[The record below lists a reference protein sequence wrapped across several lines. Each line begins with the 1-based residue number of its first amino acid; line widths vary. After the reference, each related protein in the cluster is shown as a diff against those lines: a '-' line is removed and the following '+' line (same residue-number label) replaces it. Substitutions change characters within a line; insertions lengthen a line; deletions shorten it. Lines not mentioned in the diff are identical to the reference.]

1 MASDSVALSS
11 TFGLWQEPYLWASAI
26 ALFVG
31 LAVGQAARALFLERR
46 RDERSARLKSRR
58 IARAVAFLS
67 LGILALA
74 ALLILADK
82 GALVAGISRVGT
94 SGMPGPLVF
103 WAGIVA
109 CLGILAGIWPLA
121 AGLPVL
127 AVTLAGL
134 VLVRL
139 SLEGWRPLRPATA
152 GGTAKIAELLPYE
165 VAAASF
171 RGHLELLERDSAPV
185 TQELGLASNSV
196 ALSIENLKLTGPLAF
211 LARLVLPPSMGNR
224 DVSASRYYH
233 LIGIAAAGGRNQA
246 FAMPP
251 HIRILNAL
259 LPLPTGGGQEPG
271 SAAVS
276 RGGIL
281 GMAIRLRQTS
291 AATSLVAL
299 QPVSFSLSE
308 EGILSVIQY

>member
-1 MASDSVALSS
+1 MALSAAS
-11 TFGLWQEPYLWASAI
+11 GPWQEPYLWASAT

-31 LAVGQAARALFLERR
+31 LAVGQVTRALFLERR

-67 LGILALA
+67 LGILTLA

-82 GALVAGISRVGT
+82 GALVAGIHPVGS

-109 CLGILAGIWPLA
+109 VMGIIAGIWPLA

-139 SLEGWRPLRPATA
+139 GIEGWQPQRPATA

-171 RGHLELLERDSAPV
+171 RGHLELLERDSAPA
-185 TQELGLASNSV
+185 T
-196 ALSIENLKLTGPLAF
+196 
-211 LARLVLPPSMGNR
+211 PPR
-224 DVSASRYYH
+224 RIPAK
-233 LIGIAAAGGRNQA
+233 
-246 FAMPP
+246 PP
-251 HIRILNAL
+251 
-259 LPLPTGGGQEPG
+259 G
-271 SAAVS
+271 
-276 RGGIL
+276 
-281 GMAIRLRQTS
+281 
-291 AATSLVAL
+291 
-299 QPVSFSLSE
+299 
-308 EGILSVIQY
+308 